1 MNKILVAVTGM
12 LCASA
17 LVVSAQDTSK
27 PKKSKLTAEQQAV
40 QKEMLAKYDTNK
52 DGKIDKT
59 EQAAMSKEDK
69 EKMTKAGLSK
79 TGKKSAA
86 KTTTGSTSGSSTNAP
101 AH

>member
-27 PKKSKLTAEQQAV
+27 SKKSKLTAEQQAV
-40 QKEMLAKYDTNK
+40 QKEMLAKYDTNR

-86 KTTTGSTSGSSTNAP
+86 KTTTGSTTGSTTNAP